1 MTILERPI
9 IVNFAAK
16 AYFLLYDTD
25 IDFMFLAGGSKTPR
39 YGFDFSRNIGTNL
52 EVHGE
57 FAFIRNFTKPL
68 VDANGNSTSI
78 TYDAVNYVLGTR
90 YLSTL
95 NTTYIFEYYSQGTGY
110 SSDEIS
116 NFLTF
121 IDKGYDPFLS
131 KGDTRALAKART
143 VTQQGGYGRF
153 TPETHYLYLRVSQ
166 SEPFDILYFTPS
178 LTWIY
183 NLSDR
188 SFTIT
193 PELLYTPITNL
204 ELRLRAAFL
213 VGTNNSEFGEKQND
227 YRLELRVRYY
237 F

>member
-1 MTILERPI
+1 
-9 IVNFAAK
+9 
-16 AYFLLYDTD
+16 
-25 IDFMFLAGGSKTPR
+25 
-39 YGFDFSRNIGTNL
+39 
-52 EVHGE
+52 VHGE

-68 VDANGNSTSI
+68 VDANGNTSSI

-95 NTTYIFEYYSQGTGY
+95 NTTYILEYYHQGTGY
-110 SSDEIS
+110 SPEELSALFS
-116 NFLTF
+116 F
-121 IDKGYDPFLS
+121 IDKGYNAFLS
-131 KGDTRALAKART
+131 SGDTQALTKARS

-153 TPETHYLYLRVSQ
+153 TPETDYLYLRVSQ

-178 LTWIY
+178 FTWIY

-193 PELLYTPITNL
+193 PELLYSPITNL
-204 ELRLRAAFL
+204 ELRLRTGFL
-213 VGTNNSEFGEKQND
+213 VGSTDSEFGEKQND
-227 YRLELRVRYY
+227 YRIELRARYY